1 MKCARIL
8 DAYKFDYPERDIPEI
23 TDDQVLLKNNYLG
36 VCASDIQIY
45 HGKHKYVKYPL
56 VMGHEVSSVIAKVGK
71 NVTDYKVGDRVV
83 VQPQVVC
90 GHCYPCETGRFNV
103 CENLKVIGV
112 HMDGCACEYIAV
124 DPWNLHRTPDA
135 LPDDVAALVE
145 PVAVGV
151 GSVKRSRDYQDANIV
166 VLGAGTIGNLTAQC
180 AKALGARKVMITDI
194 LDSKLAIA
202 EKCGIDYCVN
212 TGKTDLSAA
221 IVDAFGAKRKADI
234 IIDCAATRGTFA
246 SALAAARK
254 NSTIVISGNF
264 KDPVE
269 FDVPSIQRSE
279 ISLVGHMMYVK
290 EDFRDALRFL
300 LDGSIN
306 SDLII
311 TQHFPLDEYD
321 KAFAFI
327 DEHPADCMKVL
338 IDIGK

>member
-1 MKCARIL
+1 MKTARIIEPF
-8 DAYKFDYPERDIPEI
+8 KFDFPEREVPECP
-23 TDDQVLLKNNYLG
+23 DDQVLLKNLFLG
-36 VCASDIQIY
+36 VCASDLQVY

-56 VMGHEVSSVIAKVGK
+56 VMGHEVSSVIEKVGK
-71 NVTDYKVGDRVV
+71 NVRDFKPGDRVV
-83 VQPQVVC
+83 LEPQVVC
-90 GHCYPCETGRFNV
+90 GECWPCQCGRFNV
-103 CENLKVIGV
+103 CENLQVIGI
-112 HMDGCACEYIAV
+112 HRDGCACEYIAV

-135 LPDDVAALVE
+135 LSDDIAALVE

-151 GSVKRSRDYQDANIV
+151 GSVKRSRDYRDANIV
-166 VLGAGTIGNLTAQC
+166 VLGGGTIGNLTAQC

-202 EKCGIDYCVN
+202 EQCGIDYCVN
-212 TGKTDLSAA
+212 TSRTELKDA
-221 IVDAFGAKRKADI
+221 IIKAFGPVRKADI

-246 SALAAARK
+246 SALGAARK

-290 EDFRDALRFL
+290 EDFQDALRFL
-300 LDGSIN
+300 QDGSIR
-306 SDLII
+306 SDLMISG
-311 TQHFPLDEYD
+311 HFPLSEYD
-321 KAFAFI
+321 KAFAYI

-338 IDIGK
+338 IDIA

>member
-8 DAYKFDYPERDIPEI
+8 GAGSFDYPERPIPEI
-23 TDDQVLLKNNYLG
+23 NDDQVLLKNRYLG
-36 VCASDIQIY
+36 VCASDIQVY

-56 VMGHEVSSVIAKVGK
+56 VLGHELSAVVEKVGK
-71 NVTDYKVGDRVV
+71 NVSGFKPGDRVV
-83 VQPQVVC
+83 LQPQVVC

-103 CENLKVIGV
+103 CEELKVIGI
-112 HMDGCACEYIAV
+112 HMDGAACEYLAV
-124 DPWNLHRTPDA
+124 APWNLHKTPDE

-151 GSVKRSRDYQDANIV
+151 GSVKRSRDYVGANIV

-180 AKALGARKVMITDI
+180 AKALGARAVMITDI
-194 LDSKLAIA
+194 LDSKLEIA
-202 EKCGIDYCVN
+202 KQCGIDYCVN
-212 TGKTDLSAA
+212 TSRVDLKDA
-221 IVDAFGAKRKADI
+221 IIEAFGEHRKADI

-269 FDVPSIQRSE
+269 FDVPAIQRSE
-279 ISLVGHMMYVK
+279 INLIGHMMYVK

-300 LDGSIN
+300 LDGSIR

-321 KAFAFI
+321 KAFAYI

-338 IDIGK
+338 IDVG